1 MLNFERLVPSIALAV
16 FAFSVGLSQPAHGAP
31 PPKAKPASAPAGAP
45 KSAAPGKA
53 PVSAAL
59 TAAYK
64 TYVDQLRP
72 KIYNTWFEKFPF
84 GKHHVVLTVVVN
96 QDGSAS
102 GLELSSTPKSGEAE
116 QAAND
121 AFNAAQPLPGLPAAS
136 PPCKLVITMDSNSSP
151 PADCKTNFA
160 MKMDPLPGASAPMS
174 APAASEPEPAPVAE
188 SAPPAEKADEKK

>member
-1 MLNFERLVPSIALAV
+1 MLNSERLVPSIALAI
-16 FAFSVGLSQPAHGAP
+16 FALTVGLSEPAQGAP
-31 PPKAKPASAPAGAP
+31 PPKAKPASAPAAAP
-45 KSAAPGKA
+45 KSATPGKA

-64 TYVDQLRP
+64 SYVDSLRP

-84 GKHHVVLTVVVN
+84 GKNHVVLTVIVN

-102 GLELSSTPKSGEAE
+102 GLELASTPKSGEAE

-121 AFNAAQPLPGLPAAS
+121 AFNAAQPLASLPSGS
-136 PPCKLVITMDSNSSP
+136 PPCKLVITMDSNANP

-160 MKMDPLPGASAPMS
+160 MKMDPLPGAAAPMS
-174 APAASEPEPAPVAE
+174 APASEPEPAPAAE
-188 SAPPAEKADEKK
+188 SAPPADKVDEKK